1 MGLLSWLLGK
11 SPKNTLNEASAPAL
25 PDNFVMEFGD
35 SLEETERDVA
45 SGIMPKGTRK
55 VWRCSRDENVCR
67 SCWSL
72 EGKALPLREPFV
84 LPDGRKVQEPPACPD
99 CRCALAYEE
108 PAALVGYSEK
118 GRNMKALQKIREL
131 LASMS
136 TPSCAPEIFA
146 AALDACDRLKDQKAR
161 AELLRN
167 QETIFASII
176 DRGFDYQVRDM
187 AYLKTRRG
195 KAARLERFYS
205 ETAAAGL
212 SPVLVAHA
220 RALVDDW
227 LAANHA

>member
-1 MGLLSWLLGK
+1 MGLLSWLFGK
-11 SPKNTLNEASAPAL
+11 SPKNTPNEDPASVL

-45 SGIMPKGTRK
+45 SGILHKSTRK
-55 VWRCSRDENVCR
+55 VWHCSRDENVCR
-67 SCWSL
+67 SCWAL

-84 LPDGRKVQEPPACPD
+84 LLDGRKVQEPPACHD
-99 CRCALAYEE
+99 CRCGLTFEE

-118 GRNMKALQKIREL
+118 GRNMKALQEIKEI
-131 LASMS
+131 LASMAI
-136 TPSCAPEIFA
+136 PSCAPEMFA
-146 AALDACDRLKDQKAR
+146 AALDACDRLKDKKAR

-167 QETIFASII
+167 QETIFAGII
-176 DRGFDYQVRDM
+176 DRGFDFQVRDM

-205 ETAAAGL
+205 ETAASGL
-212 SPVLVAHA
+212 SPELVAHA

-227 LAANHA
+227 LAANPA